1 MKKNRMLLVLLA
13 AVLFSLSVYLI
24 PVNGPESAVSES
36 FLADEPLDY
45 LMLQKADSFPLY
57 FIRTGDQWNL
67 TLDGSAQYPLNMT
80 RFTAFYDELSRRHVL
95 TDTGIR
101 DHRIHETGERADYRI
116 ESGRFGG
123 TITQV
128 AFGTTGAD
136 EWFRYISRGPIVYR
150 TDNGIQ
156 YFLDTRTAFWVNL
169 RPFESIFEK
178 SGLQRAV
185 LTPDGYHQREVPPD
199 ALKGLQR
206 ALEGLSCVDITNI
219 PVVPEQE
226 LVLELGN
233 LSTIR
238 IGFSRLSAEHAI
250 MSEDIHKVSW
260 IIPAETATRIE
271 SFFNVQE
278 GD

>member
-1 MKKNRMLLVLLA
+1 MLLVLLA
-13 AVLFSLSVYLI
+13 SVLFSLSVYRI
-24 PVNGPESAVSES
+24 PVNVPESTVSES
-36 FLADEPLDY
+36 FLADGPLDY
-45 LMLQKADSFPLY
+45 IMLQKTGSFPLY
-57 FIRTGDQWNL
+57 FVRAGEAWNL

-80 RFTAFYDELSRRHVL
+80 RFTAFYDELSRRHAL
-95 TDTGIR
+95 ADTGIR

-123 TITQV
+123 TVTRV
-128 AFGTTGAD
+128 AFGKAGAD
-136 EWFRYISRGPIVYR
+136 EWFRYFSRGPIVYR

-185 LTPDGYHQREVPPD
+185 ITRDGAKQREVPTD
-199 ALKGLQR
+199 ALKGLQS

-219 PVVPEQE
+219 PEIPEQE

-238 IGFSRLSAEHAI
+238 IGFSRLSAEHAL

-271 SFFNVQE
+271 SFF
-278 GD
+278 